1 MDIVKRII
9 ENFPALA
16 SKMSGIPEVFA
27 PDWLEASAKAET
39 GLSDFGAD
47 SYGEPLERLC
57 KSINEDANLN
67 AYGRLLLASSITN
80 QLGNRLLL
88 TRLRNEDPGRLAE
101 PLISPIIVTGLP
113 RTGTTFLHR
122 LLAADPAHASLPFWQ
137 LNRPIPRNEADTKD
151 QRIADVNAIIDV
163 RRKLTPELDSTHL
176 IRAEAPEEC
185 LHMTG
190 VSGFTRLY
198 WNFAPVYGFQ
208 HWLSRVDKAAKYHDY
223 ADHLR
228 FLQGE
233 YSGKRLVLKAPD
245 HNDGVAELLDAIPNA
260 KVILTHRDMVSQMGS
275 YFSLGRTTRTLAV
288 NALDTAREAEAIVD
302 MTDVSLQKMAEART
316 RHPDKI
322 LDVRYNDMMAD
333 PLASVERIYGFC
345 GLTLPQERRDAIAE
359 HHAKNPK
366 GKHGKHA
373 YSLAEFGLDDDWVR
387 AHYADYTAEFVN

>member
-27 PDWLEASAKAET
+27 PDWLEAAAKAET

-47 SYGEPLERLC
+47 SYREPLERLC

-88 TRLRNEDPGRLAE
+88 TRLRNEDPERLAE

-233 YSGKRLVLKAPD
+233 YAGKRLVLKAPD

-302 MTDVSLQKMAEART
+302 MTDVSLQKMAEARA

-333 PLASVERIYGFC
+333 PLASVERIYEFC

-387 AHYADYTAEFVN
+387 AHYADYTAKFVN